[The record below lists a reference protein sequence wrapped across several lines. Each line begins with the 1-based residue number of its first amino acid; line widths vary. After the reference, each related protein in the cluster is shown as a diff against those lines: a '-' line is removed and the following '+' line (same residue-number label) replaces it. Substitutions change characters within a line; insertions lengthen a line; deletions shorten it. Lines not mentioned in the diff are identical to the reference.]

1 VQLYF
6 AQHFSDTDAILS
18 PYSDNNNGDVANG
31 DGKEEA
37 MPEVKNDD
45 EFPKAVEPSDDVEM
59 KEEQEDA
66 TSDLVIDENKE
77 ESNAVVQQQTA
88 ENVVQILR
96 NDYDTEFDSG
106 ANGIAN
112 TGEQSN
118 IAHIP
123 VIDASA

>member
-1 VQLYF
+1 
-6 AQHFSDTDAILS
+6 
-18 PYSDNNNGDVANG
+18 
-31 DGKEEA
+31 
-37 MPEVKNDD
+37 
-45 EFPKAVEPSDDVEM
+45 M